1 MYLPTGLA
9 FKNLKVG
16 VTPHKIGCKSR
27 RNSGIK
33 QLERASNGELRRS
46 LKQAAGIRVNRSVR
60 DQVSAAN
67 FYNFSLIHHRDAR
80 RKIAHYR
87 HGVRDKKIGQTEIP
101 LQLRKK
107 IYDLRAHAD
116 VEGGN

>member
-1 MYLPTGLA
+1 MMPRKPNESSARVRMGGRGLSNEKVA
-9 FKNLKVG
+9 VENVLANGARFRKLKG
-16 VTPHKIGCKSR
+16 RSYPHKIGCKSR

-80 RKIAHYR
+80 RKIAH
-87 HGVRDKKIGQTEIP
+87 HW
-101 LQLRKK
+101 
-107 IYDLRAHAD
+107 H
-116 VEGGN
+116 